1 MDRPYL
7 SPRWGSPA
15 FFTRSRGGVL
25 RTCPWLPSVAPSV
38 RARPWLPSVAPSV
51 RAHLRLPS
59 VAPSVRARLRRE
71 RRNPWTTQTTGGGPE
86 GRQKWIA
93 HERAAQETHSM
104 PKAYVDPFLTR
115 RLAPC

>member
-38 RARPWLPSVAPSV
+38 RA
-51 RAHLRLPS
+51 HLRC
-59 VAPSVRARLRRE
+59 E
-71 RRNPWTTQTTGGGPE
+71 RRSPWTTQTTGGGPE

-104 PKAYVDPFLTR
+104 AKAYVDPFLTR